1 VLQANEGE
9 FHLFLPEEGLEP
21 VQDPI
26 DKGQHTESRAVKS
39 SSVER
44 LTWKLL
50 QNTRLLVTRYLVSA
64 VKRIRIRHSRFQMD
78 RRISR
83 VRNSASISR
92 QLFVGD
98 LSDNG
103 LQWPFESVMLSNACI
118 SKQIPLDASLY
129 SSFLSYSLSFGS
141 NDALKKL
148 FAKCRDGKIRVLKI
162 SIENEELTP
171 ASSLKP
177 INKWQDDYDKMIK
190 PLIVEN
196 QPAYILYRLDTK
208 SPDSG
213 YDWLFISWSPDTA
226 PVRQKMLYASTK
238 ATLKQEFGT
247 ALIKEELHGTVPED
261 ITLDGYHKHK
271 RNDTAPV
278 PLTTAEEELAEL
290 KKTTV
295 TTDYNVE
302 TRHQTLSGVAFPV
315 TDEAKQAITE
325 LGKGIHEYIQLK
337 IELEEEKIHL
347 VTACD
352 VSLDKLPT
360 KVPSDAARYHL
371 YNFKHTH
378 EGDYTESI
386 VFIYSMPGYN
396 CSIKERM
403 LYSSCKAPLLD
414 LIQSLGVTI
423 IKKLEIA
430 AGQELTEEF
439 FQEELHPKISLHQP
453 KFAKPKGPPNRGAK
467 RITKVQELA
476 SSGQEH

>member
-1 VLQANEGE
+1 MSHQTGIKA
-9 FHLFLPEEGLEP
+9 
-21 VQDPI
+21 
-26 DKGQHTESRAVKS
+26 
-39 SSVER
+39 
-44 LTWKLL
+44 
-50 QNTRLLVTRYLVSA
+50 
-64 VKRIRIRHSRFQMD
+64 
-78 RRISR
+78 
-83 VRNSASISR
+83 
-92 QLFVGD
+92 
-98 LSDNG
+98 
-103 LQWPFESVMLSNACI
+103 
-118 SKQIPLDASLY
+118 
-129 SSFLSYSLSFGS
+129 

-162 SIENEELTP
+162 SIENEQLTP
-171 ASSLKP
+171 VSSSKP

-208 SPDSG
+208 SADSG

-247 ALIKEELHGTVPED
+247 SSIKEELHGTVPED
-261 ITLDGYHKHK
+261 VTLDGYHKHK
-271 RNDTAPV
+271 RNDTVPV

-290 KKTTV
+290 KKTTA
-295 TTDYNVE
+295 TTDYSVE

-315 TDEAKQAITE
+315 TDEAKQAIIE
-325 LGKGIHEYIQLK
+325 LAKGIHEYVQLK
-337 IELEEEKIHL
+337 IELDEEKIHL

-352 VSLDKLPT
+352 ISLDKLST
-360 KVPSDAARYHL
+360 KIPSDAARYHL

-386 VFIYSMPGYN
+386 VFIYSMPGYS

-423 IKKLEIA
+423 AKKLEVNS
-430 AGQELTEEF
+430 GEELTDMLED
-439 FQEELHPKISLHQP
+439 
-453 KFAKPKGPPNRGAK
+453 PPSIKYTAAITLATPSTPCAPTQFIPEKKSKQK
-467 RITKVQELA
+467 RSCVL
-476 SSGQEH
+476 S